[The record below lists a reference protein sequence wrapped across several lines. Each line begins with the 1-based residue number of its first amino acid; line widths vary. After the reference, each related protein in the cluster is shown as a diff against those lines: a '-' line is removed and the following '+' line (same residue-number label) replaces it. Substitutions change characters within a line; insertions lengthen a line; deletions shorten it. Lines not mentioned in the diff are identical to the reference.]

1 MLRPFLFHKCQKGE
15 NITVNTNKS
24 TTYFSTKCASCKYAS
39 LSTKLVLKDCQSF
52 LFDFNCCPKENS
64 DIISC
69 TPEVNFSKK
78 HIEPVTKVT
87 IPRVAISPASLSEV
101 MVTLITREQGC
112 QIPDCVLL
120 KQETSL
126 KTTDLLV
133 DGDGNEYKKRSPFVW
148 QCTKK
153 KRQREDE
160 KMSCSYQRKKW
171 KILCC

>member
-1 MLRPFLFHKCQKGE
+1 MEKLPSLTFPVCQSSGD
-15 NITVNTNKS
+15 
-24 TTYFSTKCASCKYAS
+24 SCKYAS

-52 LFDFNCCPKENS
+52 PFDFNCCPKENS

-78 HIEPVTKVT
+78 HIEPITKVT

-101 MVTLITREQGC
+101 MVTLIAREQGC
-112 QIPDCVLL
+112 QIPECILP

-133 DGDGNEYKKRSPFVW
+133 DGDGNEYRKRSPFVW

-153 KRQREDE
+153 SDKE
-160 KMSCSYQRKKW
+160 KMKKCPALIRE
-171 KILCC
+171 KNGKFLVVNSNHRHHFTDY